1 MKASFSLLPGET
13 PLLLALSTGASS
25 IESCVKVFRLKSG
38 VDSDAWRLGV
48 IIAAFGLAG
57 AASGS
62 SSSTWVVVIRGE
74 VDV

>member
-1 MKASFSLLPGET
+1 M
-13 PLLLALSTGASS
+13 
-25 IESCVKVFRLKSG
+25 KVFRLKSG